1 MEEGLLST
9 AEQPRRWGVVLAEE
23 VKKSCYIALPMV
35 VVTVS
40 QNLLRVAS
48 MSMVG
53 HLGQL
58 ELAGTAVATSLT
70 NVTGFSLLFGMAS
83 ALETLC
89 GQAFG
94 ARQYHRLGTYTYGA
108 MISLILVCFPISIL
122 WVYIDKLLILLGQ
135 DPLISAEARKFSVW
149 LIPTLFPYS
158 ILQLFIRYL
167 LSQSLIFPMLWS
179 SVAVLVIHVPVC
191 WALVFPLGFGT
202 AGAALAI
209 GISYTLNVMFLGFYL
224 YYSEACEKTRVTFS
238 VDGLKSIRE
247 FFHFA
252 IPSAIML
259 CLEWWSYEIVVLL
272 SGLLPN
278 PQLETSVLSI
288 CLTVGVLH
296 YYIPYSFGAAVSTRI
311 SNELGAGNPQAAK
324 TALLAATGLGAVE
337 VIIAITTL
345 LCSRSF
351 LGYAFGSEQEL
362 VDYVKD
368 ITLLLC
374 FTLFADTIQVIL
386 SGVARGSGWQHI
398 GAYINLGSYYLVG
411 IPMALVL
418 GFVVD
423 LKGKGLWS
431 GLIIGSI
438 VQCILLTLI
447 TCSTSC
453 WSMLTEVNGNST
465 WSRPLV
471 GYQATMAR
479 ERLFVQAVIDK

>member
-1 MEEGLLST
+1 MMEEGLLLLST
-9 AEQPRRWGVVLAEE
+9 VEQPRRWGVVLAEE
-23 VKKSCYIALPMV
+23 VKRSCYIALPMV

-53 HLGQL
+53 HLGEL

-89 GQAFG
+89 GQAYG
-94 ARQYHRLGTYTYGA
+94 ARQYHRLGTYTSGA

-122 WVYIDKLLILLGQ
+122 WLHIDKLLILLGQ
-135 DPLISAEARKFSVW
+135 DSLISEQARKFSVW

-167 LSQSLIFPMLWS
+167 LSQSLIFPMLWT
-179 SVAVLVIHVPVC
+179 SVAVLVLHVPVC
-191 WALVFPLGFGT
+191 WALVFKLGFGT

-209 GISYTLNVMFLGFYL
+209 GISYTLNVIFLGFYL
-224 YYSEACEKTRVTFS
+224 YCSEACEKTRVTFS
-238 VDGLKSIRE
+238 MDGFKSIRE
-247 FFHFA
+247 FFRFA
-252 IPSAIML
+252 IPSAVMI
-259 CLEWWSYEIVVLL
+259 CLEWWSYELVVLL
-272 SGLLPN
+272 AGLLPS

-288 CLTVGVLH
+288 CLTVGALH
-296 YYIPYSFGAAVSTRI
+296 YYVPYSFGAAASTRV

-324 TALLAATGLGAVE
+324 TALLAVTGLGAVE
-337 VIIAITTL
+337 VVIAITTL
-345 LCSRSF
+345 FCSRSV
-351 LGYAFGSEQEL
+351 LGYAFGNEQEL
-362 VDYVKD
+362 VNYVKD
-368 ITLLLC
+368 ITFLLC
-374 FTLFADTIQVIL
+374 FTIFADTIQAIL

-418 GFVVD
+418 GFVVN

-431 GLIIGSI
+431 GLVIGSI
-438 VQCILLTLI
+438 VQCILLI
-447 TCSTSC
+447 II
-453 WSMLTEVNGNST
+453 T
-465 WSRPLV
+465 WSTNWEK
-471 GYQATMAR
+471 QATMAR
-479 ERLFVQAVIDK
+479 ERVFVGAIIDKE

>member
-9 AEQPRRWGVVLAEE
+9 TVEQPRRWGVVLAEE

-94 ARQYHRLGTYTYGA
+94 ARQYHRLSTYTYGA

-209 GISYTLNVMFLGFYL
+209 GISYSLNVIFLGFYL

-447 TCSTSC
+447 TCSTS
-453 WSMLTEVNGNST
+453 WEK
-465 WSRPLV
+465 
-471 GYQATMAR
+471 QATMAR

>member
-1 MEEGLLST
+1 MMEEGLLLLST
-9 AEQPRRWGVVLAEE
+9 TEQPRRWGVVLAEE
-23 VKKSCYIALPMV
+23 VKRSCYIALPMV
-35 VVTVS
+35 GVTVS
-40 QNLLRVAS
+40 QNLLRVVS

-53 HLGQL
+53 HLGEL

-89 GQAFG
+89 GQAYG
-94 ARQYHRLGTYTYGA
+94 AHQYHKLGTYTYGA

-179 SVAVLVIHVPVC
+179 SVAVLVLHVPVC
-191 WALVFPLGFGT
+191 WALVFKLGFGT
-202 AGAALAI
+202 AGAALAT
-209 GISYTLNVMFLGFYL
+209 GISYTLNVIFLGFYL
-224 YYSEACEKTRVTFS
+224 YCSEACEKTRVTFS
-238 VDGLKSIRE
+238 VDGFKSNRE

-252 IPSAIML
+252 IPSAVMI
-259 CLEWWSYEIVVLL
+259 CLEWWSYELVVLL

-288 CLTVGVLH
+288 CLTVGALH
-296 YYIPYSFGAAVSTRI
+296 YYVPYSFGAAASTRI
-311 SNELGAGNPQAAK
+311 SNELGAGNPQAVK
-324 TALLAATGLGAVE
+324 TALLAVTGLGAVE
-337 VIIAITTL
+337 VVIAITTL
-345 LCSRSF
+345 FCSRSV
-351 LGYAFGSEQEL
+351 LGYAFGNEHEL

-368 ITLLLC
+368 ITFLLC
-374 FTLFADTIQVIL
+374 FTIFADTIQAIL

-418 GFVVD
+418 GFVVH

-431 GLIIGSI
+431 GLVIGSI
-438 VQCILLTLI
+438 VQCILLILI
-447 TCSTSC
+447 TCSTN
-453 WSMLTEVNGNST
+453 WEKE
-465 WSRPLV
+465 
-471 GYQATMAR
+471 ATMAR
-479 ERLFVQAVIDK
+479 ERVFVPAIIDKE

>member
-1 MEEGLLST
+1 MEKGLLLT
-9 AEQPRRWGVVLAEE
+9 KEQPQRWEVVLLDE
-23 VKKSCYIALPMV
+23 VKRTCYIALPMV

-53 HLGQL
+53 HLGEL

-70 NVTGFSLLFGMAS
+70 NVTGFSLLFGMSS

-89 GQAFG
+89 GQAYG
-94 ARQYHRLGTYTYGA
+94 ARQYQRLGSYTLGA
-108 MISLILVCFPISIL
+108 IIALLLVCMPISIL
-122 WVYIDKLLILLGQ
+122 WMYIDKLLILLGQ
-135 DPLISAEARKFSVW
+135 DPLISAEACKFSVW
-149 LIPTLFPYS
+149 LIPTLFPYA
-158 ILQLFIRYL
+158 ILQLIIRYL

-179 SVAVLVIHVPVC
+179 SIVVLVLHVPIC
-191 WALVFPLGFGT
+191 WALVFKLGLGT

-209 GISYTLNVMFLGFYL
+209 GISYTLNVIFLGHYL
-224 YYSEACEKTRVTFS
+224 YCSEACEKTRVTYSGDVFP
-238 VDGLKSIRE
+238 SIKE
-247 FFHFA
+247 FFRFA
-252 IPSAIML
+252 IPSAVMI

-288 CLTVGVLH
+288 CLTVGALH
-296 YYIPYSFGAAVSTRI
+296 YFIPYSFGAAASTRV

-324 TALLAATGLGAVE
+324 TALVAASALGAVE

-345 LCSRSF
+345 FCSRSV
-351 LGYAFGSEQEL
+351 LGYAFGNEVEL

-374 FTLFADTIQVIL
+374 FTIFADTIQAIL

-398 GAYINLGSYYLVG
+398 GAYINLGSYYLAG
-411 IPMALVL
+411 IPMALIL
-418 GFVVD
+418 GFVMH
-423 LKGKGLWS
+423 LKGKGLWG

-438 VQCILLTLI
+438 VQCILLTLV
-447 TCSTSC
+447 TCSTN
-453 WSMLTEVNGNST
+453 WEKQVTK
-465 WSRPLV
+465 
-471 GYQATMAR
+471 AR
-479 ERLFVQAVIDK
+479 ERVFMWENIDEN